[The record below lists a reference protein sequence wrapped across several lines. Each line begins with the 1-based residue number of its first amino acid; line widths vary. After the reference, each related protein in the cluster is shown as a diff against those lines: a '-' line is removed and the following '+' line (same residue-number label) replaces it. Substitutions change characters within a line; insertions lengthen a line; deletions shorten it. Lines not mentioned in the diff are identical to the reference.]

1 MRARE
6 QRLRAPLL
14 LALWAL
20 LALEAVGGL
29 VIFVARLASG
39 TTPGEALHI
48 AGGLAL
54 TVLYAAYQWGHWTR
68 VRPLRGRLDYVLGL
82 FSAAFMLATNGTGLA
97 LGVVWWNHRGRGP
110 APYPTGLSSAHN
122 IGSMLVLTFV
132 LAHVGAV
139 LMRARGARPPSL

>member
-1 MRARE
+1 MPTRDE
-6 QRLRAPLL
+6 RLRAPLL

-29 VIFVARLASG
+29 VIFVARLAWG
-39 TTPGEALHI
+39 TTPGAALHV

-54 TVLYAAYQWGHWTR
+54 TVVYAFYQWDHWTR
-68 VRPLRGRLDYVLGL
+68 VRPIRARLDYALGL
-82 FSAAFMLATNGTGLA
+82 LSAAFMLAANGTGLA
-97 LGVVWWNHRGRGP
+97 LGVVWWTHRGRGEV
-110 APYPTGLSSAHN
+110 PYPTALSSAHN

-139 LMRARGARPPSL
+139 LMRARGMRPPSL